1 MKVYEISTVQAVEF
15 ADALLQFGKVGAKL
29 EVAYKGQLLRARV
42 AVEDDAEVPSLRCIR
57 LAAGQPVE
65 EKKNT
70 FQTTLVDEK
79 LTREQ
84 LEVMSL
90 GEVRKATGISKGGKE
105 EVIKQ
110 YLGE

>member
-1 MKVYEISTVQAVEF
+1 MKAYEISTVQAGEF
-15 ADALLQFGKVGAKL
+15 AKALLQFGKVGAKL

-42 AVEDDAEVPSLRCIR
+42 TVEDDVEVPDMLCVR

-65 EKKNT
+65 KKKDA
-70 FQTTLVDEK
+70 QKTTEDEK

-84 LEVMSL
+84 LETMSL
-90 GEVRKATGISKGGKE
+90 GEIRKATGIAKGGKE
-105 EVIKQ
+105 DIIKQ